1 MNQQTTFLLPL
12 LKGNIIA
19 LSAENIKYIR
29 SDGPVI
35 YIVDTENQQ
44 WAGGQSL
51 KFYTDLLIEASFFQ
65 VSQSMLVNLRKIRY
79 IDAVN
84 QELELFCGKR
94 ITMSR
99 NGLKLLKDH
108 IKTQQYKW

>member
-1 MNQQTTFLLPL
+1 MNQQTTYLLPL

-19 LSAENIKYIR
+19 LSADDIKYVR

-35 YIVDTENQQ
+35 YIIDVQDQQ

-51 KFYTDLLIEASFFQ
+51 KFYADLLAKASFFQ
-65 VSQSMLVNLRKIRY
+65 VSQSMLVNLRKVRY
-79 IDAVN
+79 IDAVH
-84 QELELFCGKR
+84 QELELICGKR

-99 NGLKLLKDH
+99 NGLKMLKGH

>member
-12 LKGNIIA
+12 LKGNLIA
-19 LSAENIKYIR
+19 LSSDDIKYVR

-35 YIVDTENQQ
+35 YIIDAQDQQ
-44 WAGGQSL
+44 YACGQSL
-51 KFYTDLLIEASFFQ
+51 KFYADLLADASFFQ
-65 VSQSMLVNLRKIRY
+65 VSQSMLVNLQKVRY

-84 QELELFCGKR
+84 QEVELICGRR

-99 NGLKLLKDH
+99 NGLKMLKDYV
-108 IKTQQYKW
+108 KSKGYKW